1 MLARESKPSIFFATA
16 GMGTNFGPTDG
27 FSTERDKICYAE
39 RARGGAAMIITE
51 EWWSPAMRAIIGA
64 SLCSF
69 DNRFIAGFADL
80 RKALHHRRQ
89 QASSSPSYP

>member
-1 MLARESKPSIFFATA
+1 
-16 GMGTNFGPTDG
+16 MGKNFGPTDG

-69 DNRFIAGFADL
+69 DNRFIPGFADL
-80 RKALHHRRQ
+80 RKALHHRARNREKRSFVDSCNLK
-89 QASSSPSYP
+89 AKGRDTV